1 MAKIHPTAVVPPE
14 VELADDVEVG
24 PYCILSGRIVLG
36 AGTAVRAHSVLEG
49 NLRVGRNCRI
59 GPAAYVGLPPQHL
72 RYGGQPTWTVIGDD
86 VVIRETAT
94 VHRSFH
100 EGEGRATRIGN
111 RCFLMAA
118 AHVGHDSVLADDV
131 TMANASMCGGHVVV
145 GERAFLGGGCI
156 FHQFVRVGRL
166 AIVAGNE
173 GLNRDIPPFAA
184 VRFDGLKAYNAIG
197 LRRAGMTQQ
206 AIYSVRQA
214 FQRIHTHRNMR
225 DAVAAIE
232 SEVPR
237 TIEVAELLEFIATA
251 KRGILPSYRFVGGGA
266 DGED

>member
-1 MAKIHPTAVVPPE
+1 MPTIHPTAIVSPDA
-14 VELADDVEVG
+14 ELADDVEIG
-24 PYCILSGRIVLG
+24 PYCILTGKVILGPGTIVKP
-36 AGTAVRAHSVLEG
+36 HSVLEG
-49 NLRVGRNCRI
+49 HLRTGRNCVI

-72 RYGGQPTWTVIGDD
+72 KYADQSTWTLLGDH

-100 EGEGRATRIGN
+100 EGEDRATRLGD

-118 AHVGHDSVLADDV
+118 SHVGHDSVLGSDV
-131 TMANASMCGGHVVV
+131 TMANAAMCGGHVTV
-145 GERAFLGGGCI
+145 GDRAFLGGGCI

-197 LRRAGMTQQ
+197 LRRAGLPQPSIF
-206 AIYSVRQA
+206 AIRQA
-214 FQRIHTHRNMR
+214 FQRLHSHRNLR

-232 SEVPR
+232 SEVPA
-237 TIEVAELLEFIATA
+237 TPEVAELLDFIATA
-251 KRGILPSYRFVGGGA
+251 KRGILPSYRFVGATA
-266 DGED
+266 DAED